1 MIRLSTSDPGFARD
15 FDALVNARRETDADV
30 ARDVRTIIASVR
42 DEGDA
47 AVRAFT
53 EKFDRHDLSETGWR
67 IERTECVAALDAL
80 APDLRA
86 ALELAAQRI
95 AAYHQKQR
103 PADSDDTDD
112 AGVRTGA
119 RWRTVDAAGVYVPGD
134 RKSKRLN

>member
-67 IERTECVAALDAL
+67 IERAECVAALDAL
-80 APDLRA
+80 DPDLRA

-103 PADSDDTDD
+103 PADSDDTE
-112 AGVRTGA
+112 
-119 RWRTVDAAGVYVPGD
+119 D
-134 RKSKRLN
+134 RKSTRLNSSH

>member
-67 IERTECVAALDAL
+67 IERAECVAA
-80 APDLRA
+80 
-86 ALELAAQRI
+86 
-95 AAYHQKQR
+95 
-103 PADSDDTDD
+103 
-112 AGVRTGA
+112 
-119 RWRTVDAAGVYVPGD
+119 D
-134 RKSKRLN
+134 RKSTTSELQSLMRISDAVFCLKKKKEYKY

>member
-67 IERTECVAALDAL
+67 IDRAECVAALAPPD
-80 APDLRA
+80 PDLRA
-86 ALELAAQRI
+86 PLELAHQPIASHPTRQRV
-95 AAYHQKQR
+95 
-103 PADSDDTDD
+103 
-112 AGVRTGA
+112 G
-119 RWRTVDAAGVYVPGD
+119 
-134 RKSKRLN
+134 

>member
-67 IERTECVAALDAL
+67 NERAECVPEPDAL
-80 APDLRA
+80 APELPA
-86 ALELAAQRI
+86 ALDLPPPQL
-95 AAYHQKQR
+95 
-103 PADSDDTDD
+103 
-112 AGVRTGA
+112 GRTACRAKVCKDG
-119 RWRTVDAAGVYVPGD
+119 
-134 RKSKRLN
+134 

>member
-53 EKFDRHDLSETGWR
+53 EEFDRHDLSETGWR
-67 IERTECVAALDAL
+67 IERAECVAALDAL
-80 APDLRA
+80 DPDLRA
-86 ALELAAQRI
+86 ALEI
-95 AAYHQKQR
+95 AAPRAAAATQNQR
-103 PADSDDTDD
+103 PTGTDPHDNSGAPTRERCGHVVD
-112 AGVRTGA
+112 AGGVRCG
-119 RWRTVDAAGVYVPGD
+119 WR
-134 RKSKRLN
+134 